1 MSEDEAINILKTM
14 CTDNFCIEQ
23 LKTKQAIETILD
35 LYQKEKEENKELS
48 EELTERI
55 CKTVEAEV
63 FEEMRE
69 ELKQE
74 REKNKILE
82 EELQKYISGEYFT
95 EKQVKHLEMT
105 RKMFWINK
113 DKIREKIKKLE
124 EKSDYWN
131 CDEIEV
137 LKELLEEE

>member
-1 MSEDEAINILKTM
+1 MIIG
-14 CTDNFCIEQ
+14 
-23 LKTKQAIETILD
+23 
-35 LYQKEKEENKELS
+35 KERLEK
-48 EELTERI
+48 
-55 CKTVEAEV
+55 
-63 FEEMRE
+63 

-74 REKNKILE
+74 KEKNKELK
-82 EELQKYISGEYFT
+82 EELQKYISGQYFT

-113 DKIREKIKKLE
+113 DKIRAKIKELE

-137 LKELLEEE
+137 LKELLLEE

>member
-1 MSEDEAINILKTM
+1 MGIDEAIEILNGLKEITQTFKVNCNLQDYKTP
-14 CTDNFCIEQ
+14 D
-23 LKTKQAIETILD
+23 AIETLINEYNNLK
-35 LYQKEKEENKELS
+35 QIEEAH
-48 EELTERI
+48 RI
-55 CKTVEAEV
+55 ENGKL
-63 FEEMRE
+63 RE

-74 REKNKILE
+74 KEKNKELK
-82 EELQKYISGEYFT
+82 EELQKYISGQYFT

-113 DKIREKIKKLE
+113 DEIRAKIKELE

-137 LKELLEEE
+137 LKELLEE